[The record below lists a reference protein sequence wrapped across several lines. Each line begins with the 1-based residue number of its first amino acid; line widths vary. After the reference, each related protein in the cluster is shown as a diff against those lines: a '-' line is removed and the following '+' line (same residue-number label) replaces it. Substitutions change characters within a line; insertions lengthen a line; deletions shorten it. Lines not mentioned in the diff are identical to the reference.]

1 MADWRRWEFR
11 LKETVEVDNYCLEH
25 GCPFSVVFLPIPDG
39 SDRNHQIA
47 LIPWLKQ
54 LAQFGEHLILSPVS
68 DPDGFMFRYHG

>member
-1 MADWRRWEFR
+1 MADWRQWKFQLRESDF
-11 LKETVEVDNYCLEH
+11 TDYCLEH
-25 GCPFSVVFLPIPDG
+25 GCQFSVVFLPVPDG

-68 DPDGFMFRYHG
+68 DPNGFLFRYHS